1 MKAISLWNPW
11 ATLLA
16 HGLKSVETRGWHM
29 SHRGP
34 LLVHAAK
41 KWDGRLSDLCV
52 AEPFRSALDL
62 CGIGTATRL
71 PFGAIIGVVEVVD
84 CVPVERVEVD
94 PLGVINGFTHQDL
107 DGRTWLTIDETE
119 RAFGDYTARRYA
131 ILCRNA
137 RAFREPVPCK
147 GQQMLWE
154 IPDELVAAQLA
165 EPEVQ
170 RG

>member
-1 MKAISLWNPW
+1 MKAISLWQPY

-16 HGLKSVETRGWHM
+16 GGAKSVETRGWHM

-41 KWDGRLSDLCV
+41 KWDGRLADLCRLNV
-52 AEPFRSALDL
+52 FATALER
-62 CGIGTATRL
+62 CGYSSSTAL
-71 PFGAIIGVVEVVD
+71 PFGAIVGAVEVVD
-84 CVPVERVEVD
+84 CVPVERVA
-94 PLGVINGFTHQDL
+94 FQDRDDL
-107 DGRTWLTIDETE
+107 SGLIDLTPPGGPGLWVGPTE

-147 GQQMLWE
+147 GQQMLWDV
-154 IPDELVAAQLA
+154 PDHLVAAQLA
-165 EPEVQ
+165 EPEAT
-170 RG
+170 R